1 MVACSSFSQDPRTLC
16 AFVRGRTYIATLLVA
31 TALFTAIFTA
41 FSIAPGN
48 TARRPRIALH
58 ESREKCRAA
67 CRIARAEQSGR
78 AAPILP
84 RAGRPRE
91 ELEIGAVEL
100 QRGWGVYAV

>member
-1 MVACSSFSQDPRTLC
+1 MHVYVYVHKT
-16 AFVRGRTYIATLLVA
+16 TLLVV
-31 TALFTAIFTA
+31 TALFTA
-41 FSIAPGN
+41 FSIAPWD

-58 ESREKCRAA
+58 ESREKRRAA
-67 CRIARAEQSGR
+67 CRIARAEQSGW